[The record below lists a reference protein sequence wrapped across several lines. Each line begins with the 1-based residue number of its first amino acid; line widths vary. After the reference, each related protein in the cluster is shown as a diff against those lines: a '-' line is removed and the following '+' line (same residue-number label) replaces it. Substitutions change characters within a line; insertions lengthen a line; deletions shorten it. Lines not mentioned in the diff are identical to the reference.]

1 MPCKSELYLYSGE
14 KTCLFVVVH
23 VPDPSITHMPK
34 RVLGVW
40 NFAFP
45 RMILLMMV
53 AICLNACVVVEQPYS
68 SFFEFYPRFRELVM
82 LIERQA
88 GKAT

>member
-1 MPCKSELYLYSGE
+1 M
-14 KTCLFVVVH
+14 
-23 VPDPSITHMPK
+23 PDPSITHMPK